1 MSIQRR
7 IGKNGKV
14 SWRVRI
20 RMKGHPIQTETFDRK
35 TDAAQW
41 AESVRAA
48 IREGR
53 RFPTSEARRHTLAE
67 LIDRYRQEKLPDYD
81 EGEQRQ
87 RAAKLAWW
95 RARLGD
101 RYLSDLTPAAISD
114 ARSSLARMGPGE
126 KPAAPATQ
134 NRYLAVLRHALN
146 IAKNEWG
153 WLEDNSAKKVRPK
166 REPRGL
172 VRYLSQEERE
182 RLLAACQE
190 SDDPR
195 LYPIVLVALSTGARK
210 SEVVRLRWRDIAL
223 DRRTAVLQKTKNG
236 ERRTLVLAGQVLDVL
251 KEMACVRQIGSD
263 LVFVGRRGIAAFP
276 RKPWDAAVQA
286 AGLEDFRFHD
296 LRHTFASYLAMSG
309 ATLPELCEALGH
321 KTLAMVK
328 RYAHLSEAHTS
339 GVVKRMAEK
348 FLA

>member
-7 IGKNGKV
+7 IGKNGNV

-41 AESVRAA
+41 AESIRAA

-67 LIDRYRQEKLPDYD
+67 LVERYRQEKLPDYD

-95 RARLGD
+95 SARLGD
-101 RYLSDLTPAAISD
+101 RYLSDLTPAAISE
-114 ARSSLARMGPGE
+114 ARHSLARMGPGE

-153 WLEDNSAKKVRPK
+153 WLEDNAAKKVHPK
-166 REPRGL
+166 REPRGI

-190 SDDPR
+190 SEDAR
-195 LYPIVLVALSTGARK
+195 LYPVVLVALSTGARK
-210 SEVVRLRWRDIAL
+210 SEVVRLRWRDIDL
-223 DRRTAVLQKTKNG
+223 IRQTAVLHKTKNG

-251 KEMACVRQIGSD
+251 KEMCRVRQIGSD
-263 LVFVGRRGIAAFP
+263 LVFVGRSGVAAFP
-276 RKPWDAAVQA
+276 RKPWDAAVAA
-286 AGLEDFRFHD
+286 AGLDDFRFHD

-339 GVVKRMAEK
+339 SVVKRMAEK
-348 FLA
+348 FLI